1 MSLIGF
7 IFRRISSILKVL
19 SVTKVQRFSFLK
31 FGINVV
37 RLHFELLALRRR
49 KQWVVCARRRMGR
62 SAFSQEKLEIGQENL
77 HCSVRTML
85 GFAQG
90 LSLTI
95 AQQEPTTC
103 TLYVI
108 GAGHASSPASG
119 TSPRCNVNIGAL
131 QAHNRCFTV
140 AYPGAHLALRCCFK
154 SWP

>member
-1 MSLIGF
+1 M
-7 IFRRISSILKVL
+7 
-19 SVTKVQRFSFLK
+19 
-31 FGINVV
+31 
-37 RLHFELLALRRR
+37 
-49 KQWVVCARRRMGR
+49 
-62 SAFSQEKLEIGQENL
+62 EKLEIGQENL

-154 SWP
+154 SWPTSQRCARFCPPCDLLDELNPRPWWDAFTRAATRTRTGFSIRNAGGACAQRARPKKACALQGRK